1 MEFLLFPYA
10 HLSHLDHISSYIS
23 YLAASAKKIFL
34 LFYFL
39 TESWDSPAITHSK
52 GWDHGT

>member
-39 TESWDSPAITHSK
+39 TES
-52 GWDHGT
+52 

>member
-23 YLAASAKKIFL
+23 YLAASAKKIFP

-39 TESWDSPAITHSK
+39 TES
-52 GWDHGT
+52 